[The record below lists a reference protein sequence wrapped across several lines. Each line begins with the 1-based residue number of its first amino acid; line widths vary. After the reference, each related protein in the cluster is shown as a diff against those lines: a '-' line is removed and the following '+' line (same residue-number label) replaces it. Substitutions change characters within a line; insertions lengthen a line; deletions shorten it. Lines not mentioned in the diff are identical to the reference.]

1 MGGESADVYFF
12 NVFIMF
18 ALFIFSKMCQEDIS
32 THTRYTCA
40 STVAN
45 FKVESDGTTYITY
58 QSVPIG
64 KGYERFVSTI
74 SASIFFFF
82 PLDKKSSCRHC
93 FCLCCLCNIRPPVT
107 HHLRI
112 FIGRISVVKC
122 WKSYNKN
129 FLTRARSVPVYWI
142 KKSLFYKIYR
152 LQ

>member
-1 MGGESADVYFF
+1 
-12 NVFIMF
+12 MF

-82 PLDKKSSCRHC
+82 FHWIQRVLVVIVFVFVAC
-93 FCLCCLCNIRPPVT
+93 VT
-107 HHLRI
+107 FVRQLLI
-112 FIGRISVVKC
+112 I
-122 WKSYNKN
+122 
-129 FLTRARSVPVYWI
+129 
-142 KKSLFYKIYR
+142 
-152 LQ
+152 

>member
-1 MGGESADVYFF
+1 
-12 NVFIMF
+12 MF

-82 PLDKKSSCRHC
+82 S
-93 FCLCCLCNIRPPVT
+93 
-107 HHLRI
+107 
-112 FIGRISVVKC
+112 IGYKE
-122 WKSYNKN
+122 
-129 FLTRARSVPVYWI
+129 FLS
-142 KKSLFYKIYR
+142 SLF
-152 LQ
+152 LSLLPV